1 MVVKDNPLVSIIVN
15 CFNGEKFL
23 RAALDSIISQS
34 YENWEVIFWDNQ
46 STDQSANIF
55 FGYADERFRYF
66 YSPSHTVQYE
76 ARNFAVD
83 QAGGDFIAFLDVDD
97 LWSPEKLAMQ
107 IPLFQDVEVG
117 LIYCKSWALNES
129 SNISHKMH
137 KNDPPTGWVL
147 SQLVG
152 QYFLVLSSVVVRK
165 SAFYSME
172 NGFDATLNIVGDMDF
187 FIRLA
192 INWKLDCPKEELAVY
207 RLHGNNLGQ
216 NQRDTHAKEYK
227 KIVKKFRE
235 NVFINKL
242 PELDN
247 LENELIYVEGQ
258 RYVIKRNIKMA
269 IKSINSLPYGKLK
282 MKLIIL
288 LVVPHPLLRWLRELS
303 GHYFSPALEK

>member
-34 YENWEVIFWDNQ
+34 YENWEVIFWDNH

-55 FGYADERFRYF
+55 FVYADERFRYF

-76 ARNFAVD
+76 ARNQAVEK
-83 QAGGDFIAFLDVDD
+83 ARGDFIAFLDVDD
-97 LWSPEKLAMQ
+97 FWSPEKLAMQ

-117 LIYCKSWALNES
+117 LIYCKALALNES
-129 SNISHKMH
+129 SNVSHQMH
-137 KNDPPTGWVL
+137 KNDLPTGWVL
-147 SQLVG
+147 SQLVA
-152 QYFLVLSSVVVRK
+152 QYFLVLSSVVLRK
-165 SAFYSME
+165 SAFYSIK
-172 NGFDATLNIVGDMDF
+172 NGFDASLNIVGDMDF

-192 INWKLDCPKEELAVY
+192 INWKFDCPQEELAVY
-207 RLHGNNLGQ
+207 RLHGDNLGQ
-216 NQRDTHAKEYK
+216 TQRDTHAKEYK
-227 KIVKKFRE
+227 KVVKKFRE
-235 NVFINKL
+235 NEFINKL

-269 IKSINSLPYGKLK
+269 IKSINNLPYGRLK
-282 MKLIIL
+282 IKLIML
-288 LVVPHPLLRWLRELS
+288 LVIPRPLLRWLRWLS